1 MLRFSFLPLLLLA
14 VPSSS
19 RADKPD
25 DRSVEQLA
33 EKVRKSVVVVTTPG
47 RDDKRS
53 GLGTGFV
60 VGEGLIATNYHVIG
74 EGRAILVET
83 SDGKKHEAV
92 AVHAFDRTLDLAI
105 LRVDV
110 NGLPILAL

>member
-1 MLRFSFLPLLLLA
+1 MLAECLQSWTEIGHPPPAWEFIMLRFSFLPLLLLA

-74 EGRAILVET
+74 EGRAI
-83 SDGKKHEAV
+83 
-92 AVHAFDRTLDLAI
+92 
-105 LRVDV
+105 
-110 NGLPILAL
+110 